1 MLLTHEDTICSILL
15 SNAAGPPDH
24 ELIVFGSFTLPLLA
38 TCEKLGFGGCK
49 LTSRYTSEALTWGKR
64 KSSVLIPCITTL
76 VDAMMNALL
85 TCVVSNNKCEDGAE
99 PDRGSCM
106 GQMLG
111 GNSDGW
117 IHSNQSFSYRPTRRA
132 PGAFRFY
139 FLHDAQSLLDLL
151 WVKASFDKLKATSHE
166 SSVV

>member
-1 MLLTHEDTICSILL
+1 MRARSVRFCGYPL

-24 ELIVFGSFTLPLLA
+24 ELIIFGSFTLPLLA

-49 LTSRYTSEALTWGKR
+49 LTSCYTSEALTWGKR

-76 VDAMMNALL
+76 ADVMMNGLL
-85 TCVVSNNKCEDGAE
+85 TCVVSKNKCEDGAGA
-99 PDRGSCM
+99 DRGSYM
-106 GQMLG
+106 WQMLG

-117 IHSNQSFSYRPTRRA
+117 IHSNQPFSYRPTRSP

-139 FLHDAQSLLDLL
+139 SLHDGQSLSDLL

>member
-15 SNAAGPPDH
+15 SNAAGPQDH

-49 LTSRYTSEALTWGKR
+49 LTSRYTSEALTWRKR

-99 PDRGSCM
+99 PDRGSCRCLVGTVM
-106 GQMLG
+106 AGSIAINRFHIVL
-111 GNSDGW
+111 
-117 IHSNQSFSYRPTRRA
+117 
-132 PGAFRFY
+132 PGAHLELFAFISY
-139 FLHDAQSLLDLL
+139 MMS
-151 WVKASFDKLKATSHE
+151 KACWIFSGLKHRLTS
-166 SSVV
+166 SRPRVMKAL